1 MSAAKDNFLQED
13 EQEDHKGLKGLSDIR
28 SLFFIFRYS
37 RGHMPGLVI
46 ALFFIFI
53 SSLMAIWSTRYIG
66 IMVEDVFIPKSWDKA
81 VYPISM
87 ILGLEGFAMLIH
99 WQGRRLLA
107 RHASYT
113 LLNVRE
119 ALLNHLCILPMS
131 FYDHQPQG
139 RIVTRLTH
147 DVEGLEEFF
156 TASLGRLINAVFVGT
171 TATYAIFFSNWKI
184 GAIIVLSMI
193 PALIFIFST
202 RENIRSLNRRI
213 SKHSGQINAQLSEF
227 INGIEVIRSLGLED
241 WSQKIFK
248 EKVDA
253 QEKTL
258 MESNL
263 YYAWT
268 RPIVAFLCT
277 FPLVTLVWF
286 GGKMVLAH
294 TLAVGLFVA
303 IIRYTER
310 FANPVLIIAWEVHII
325 QKAFANAE
333 RLSLFLAHKTENEIF
348 DGDGHIRTGPL
359 EGKIDFRHVKMS
371 YGLNQTALNDVSFSI
386 RKGEKIGFVGRTGS
400 GKTTTVGVL
409 ARLYPFQSGEL
420 LIDDRPI
427 QEYQRDFLRSQ
438 IGYIGQDVIIF
449 HGTLRENLDF
459 SKRFNDADLTVAM
472 EMTGLA
478 QTIKC
483 RDALLDFE
491 VLENG
496 NNLSVGQ
503 KQLLSITRILLLG
516 PSILIMD
523 EATANVDPE
532 MEHLVHRAV
541 HKVMI
546 GRTCLLIAHR
556 LNTLSECD
564 RILVFKNGQVVEEGP
579 PSVLANRPGAF
590 QELAQAALLPTVI

>member
-1 MSAAKDNFLQED
+1 MSTTNFVQAD

-37 RGHMPGLVI
+37 RGHLKGLI
-46 ALFFIFI
+46 WALVLIFL

-66 IMVEDVFIPKSWDKA
+66 IIVEEVFIPKSWDKA
-81 VYPISM
+81 AYPISM
-87 ILGLEGFAMLIH
+87 ILGLEGLAMFAH

-119 ALLNHLCILPMS
+119 ALLNHLCVLPMN

-156 TASLGRLINAVFVGT
+156 TASLGRLINAVFVGA
-171 TATYAIFFSNWKI
+171 TATYAIFFSNWRI
-184 GAIIVLSMI
+184 GVVIVASMI
-193 PALIFIFST
+193 PAVIFIFST
-202 RENIRSLNRRI
+202 RGNIRALNRRI

-227 INGIEVIRSLGLED
+227 ISGIEVIRALGLEE

-248 EKVDA
+248 SKVDD
-253 QEKTL
+253 QENTL
-258 MESNL
+258 LESNL

-268 RPIVAFLCT
+268 RPVVAFLCT

-286 GGKMVLAH
+286 GGKMVLDH

-310 FANPVLIIAWEVHII
+310 FANPVMIIAWEVHII

-333 RLSLFLAHKTENEIF
+333 RLSLFLSHKTENDVF
-348 DGDGHIRTGPL
+348 AGDGTIHSGPL
-359 EGKIDFRHVKMS
+359 LGKIEFKNVQMS
-371 YGLNQTALNDVSFSI
+371 YDTGQIALNDVSFSI
-386 RKGEKIGFVGRTGS
+386 RTGEKIGFVGRTGS

-409 ARLYPFQSGEL
+409 ARLYPFQGGEL

-427 QEYQRDFLRSQ
+427 QDYQRDFLRSQ

-449 HGTLRENLDF
+449 HGTMRENLDF
-459 SKRFNDADLTVAM
+459 SKRFTDEHLIYAM
-472 EMTGLA
+472 DMTGLSH
-478 QTIKC
+478 TIKTKEK
-483 RDALLDFE
+483 LLDFE

-503 KQLLSITRILLLG
+503 KQLLSITRILLLA

-532 MEHLVHRAV
+532 MEGLVHRAV

-556 LNTLSECD
+556 LNTLAECD
-564 RILVFKNGQVVEEGP
+564 RIMVFKNGRIVEEGP
-579 PSVLANRPGAF
+579 PSVLANSAGAF
-590 QELAQAALLPTVI
+590 QELAHAALLPTVTQ

>member
-1 MSAAKDNFLQED
+1 M
-13 EQEDHKGLKGLSDIR
+13 
-28 SLFFIFRYS
+28 
-37 RGHMPGLVI
+37 
-46 ALFFIFI
+46 
-53 SSLMAIWSTRYIG
+53 
-66 IMVEDVFIPKSWDKA
+66 
-81 VYPISM
+81 
-87 ILGLEGFAMLIH
+87 
-99 WQGRRLLA
+99 
-107 RHASYT
+107 
-113 LLNVRE
+113 
-119 ALLNHLCILPMS
+119 
-131 FYDHQPQG
+131 
-139 RIVTRLTH
+139 
-147 DVEGLEEFF
+147 
-156 TASLGRLINAVFVGT
+156 
-171 TATYAIFFSNWKI
+171 
-184 GAIIVLSMI
+184 
-193 PALIFIFST
+193 
-202 RENIRSLNRRI
+202 
-213 SKHSGQINAQLSEF
+213 
-227 INGIEVIRSLGLED
+227 
-241 WSQKIFK
+241 
-248 EKVDA
+248 
-253 QEKTL
+253 
-258 MESNL
+258 
-263 YYAWT
+263 
-268 RPIVAFLCT
+268 
-277 FPLVTLVWF
+277 
-286 GGKMVLAH
+286 
-294 TLAVGLFVA
+294 
-303 IIRYTER
+303 
-310 FANPVLIIAWEVHII
+310 
-325 QKAFANAE
+325 
-333 RLSLFLAHKTENEIF
+333 
-348 DGDGHIRTGPL
+348 
-359 EGKIDFRHVKMS
+359 
-371 YGLNQTALNDVSFSI
+371 
-386 RKGEKIGFVGRTGS
+386 
-400 GKTTTVGVL
+400 GVL